1 MAHSLEIEGNT
12 INFTATT
19 SILEGKNNDADVSGY
34 SFQEANEDGNTS
46 THQYEVITST
56 ATSLQIQINLTKG
69 DTLNVWTNLLKDGSD
84 LGGEDPTTPRGTEV
98 VVKGDDM

>member
-19 SILEGKNNDADVSGY
+19 SILEGKNNGVDVSGY
-34 SFQEANEDGNTS
+34 SFQEANEEGNAS

-56 ATSLQIQINLTKG
+56 ATSLQIQINLVKG
-69 DTLNVWTNLLKDGSD
+69 DTLNVWTNLSKDDSD
-84 LGGEDPTTPRGTEV
+84 LGGGDPTTPRGTEV
-98 VVKGDDM
+98 IVS